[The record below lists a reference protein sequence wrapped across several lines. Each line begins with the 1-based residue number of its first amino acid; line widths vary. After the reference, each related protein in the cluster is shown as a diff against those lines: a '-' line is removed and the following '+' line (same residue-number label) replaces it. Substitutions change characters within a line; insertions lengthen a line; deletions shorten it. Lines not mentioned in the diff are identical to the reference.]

1 MSYITL
7 KQAKAHLLVEHNE
20 DDLYISDLITV
31 AEDVVRRDLNINSL
45 CEIADENGMLPA
57 GVIQAMLLL
66 IGTMYNNRESI
77 SYAIPHII
85 PHAYNYLLDL
95 YRNYTNTKQL

>member
-31 AEDVVRRDLNINSL
+31 AEDVVRRDLNRNSL
-45 CEIADENGMLPA
+45 
-57 GVIQAMLLL
+57 
-66 IGTMYNNRESI
+66 YNNRESI
-77 SYAIPHII
+77 SYGTPHVI

-95 YRNYTNTKQL
+95 HRNYTNTKPL